1 MNISE
6 SKITQVFV
14 ADEYEATLATAGAAT
29 YVDNTSTKSLALI
42 RYDGSEEQPIT
53 VIPKDKIVSA
63 KFAAG
68 VPLRTLQRYPLAFTS
83 GVSVVTGTEYTLQ
96 IEVHNLFGFTRPAIT
111 SVSYV
116 ATSADTASTVLAA
129 IAKLAKLQ
137 FEDKDSFLYNA
148 ATVDTANLRIDE
160 KSIKTAAGID
170 WCTVTKSALSTTIPN
185 GRKVANMEWAY
196 QTQRQNTSYGVGDPR
211 IDMNHDLLYADATK
225 TYDIITITVKSE
237 DRNGTPSE
245 YDVVVASDHA
255 ATANFASLLFYYP
268 ISLVSYVTVISR
280 TLTNTSLLKRSL
292 TNR

>member
-29 YVDNTSTKSLALI
+29 YKDNTSTKSLALL
-42 RYDGSEEQPIT
+42 RYDGSAAQPIT

-68 VPLRTLQRYPLAFTS
+68 VPLRTLQRYTLAFAP

-116 ATSADTASTVLAA
+116 ATSADTTSTVLTA

-160 KSIKTAAGID
+160 KSTPFYVGKTDEYGSYIKVLPIKTAAGIE
-170 WCTVTKSALSTTIPN
+170 WCKVTKSALSTTIPN
-185 GRKVANMEWAY
+185 GRKIANMEWAY

-211 IDMNHDLLYADATK
+211 IDMNHDLLYANATK

-255 ATANFASLLFYYP
+255 ATANFASELNDLLNP
-268 ISLVSYVTVISR
+268 
-280 TLTNTSLLKRSL
+280 
-292 TNR
+292 